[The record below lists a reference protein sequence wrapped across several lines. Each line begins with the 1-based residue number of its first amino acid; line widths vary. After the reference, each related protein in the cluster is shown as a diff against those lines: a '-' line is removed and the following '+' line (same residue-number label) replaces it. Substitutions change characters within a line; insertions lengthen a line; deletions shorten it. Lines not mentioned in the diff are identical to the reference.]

1 MDPPIAGQF
10 FNTFND
16 LFAAVQ
22 SHARQTGWAVVKTRA
37 SNRRAD
43 GNYYKYD
50 LACDRGVDTH
60 EMRST
65 GRRQASSRKEG
76 CPWRG
81 VAAARKSNGDRW
93 KYETINSTHNHPPS
107 LDASVH
113 SMHRRLTDE
122 ERGALERHT
131 QAGSRLHVI
140 TSDLRAKNQ
149 ALKKRDI
156 LNERAKL
163 QRQAAGPYTQTQ
175 RFIQVLQESGE
186 FYRLCRDA
194 DDRIIGV
201 FWTFPWCREM
211 AKAYPDVISMDNTY
225 NVCPFLPFFNLL
237 ANGFSRLT
245 GSKCRYSKSPER
257 RLAKRSSLSH
267 SALPVPSLEK
277 RSRGSPANSETC
289 SMK

>member
-1 MDPPIAGQF
+1 MDLPIAGQF

-60 EMRST
+60 EMRFT
-65 GRRQASSRKEG
+65 GRREASSRKEG

-81 VAAARKSNGDRW
+81 VAAARKSDGDRW
-93 KYETINSTHNHPPS
+93 KYETINFTHNHPPS

-113 SMHRRLTDE
+113 SMHRHLTDE
-122 ERGALERHT
+122 KRGALERHT

-211 AKAYPDVISMDNTY
+211 A
-225 NVCPFLPFFNLL
+225 
-237 ANGFSRLT
+237 
-245 GSKCRYSKSPER
+245 
-257 RLAKRSSLSH
+257 
-267 SALPVPSLEK
+267 
-277 RSRGSPANSETC
+277 RGN
-289 SMK
+289 

>member
-93 KYETINSTHNHPPS
+93 KYVLRKQHLESQRCGAE
-107 LDASVH
+107 LV
-113 SMHRRLTDE
+113 RLTNLRKERE
-122 ERGALERHT
+122 EEKTLQALPTGAL
-131 QAGSRLHVI
+131 
-140 TSDLRAKNQ
+140 
-149 ALKKRDI
+149 
-156 LNERAKL
+156 
-163 QRQAAGPYTQTQ
+163 
-175 RFIQVLQESGE
+175 
-186 FYRLCRDA
+186 
-194 DDRIIGV
+194 
-201 FWTFPWCREM
+201 
-211 AKAYPDVISMDNTY
+211 
-225 NVCPFLPFFNLL
+225 
-237 ANGFSRLT
+237 
-245 GSKCRYSKSPER
+245 
-257 RLAKRSSLSH
+257 
-267 SALPVPSLEK
+267 
-277 RSRGSPANSETC
+277 
-289 SMK
+289 

>member
-1 MDPPIAGQF
+1 MDIGTLFLPNWEGGEKTFRIGKAVKKNFHRLLPCFIKNSKLPACHKFFFPEYQLPASYHPFFSCNANFIPCFSQSLVGIPSFLLLTMDPPIAGQF

-22 SHARQTGWAVVKTRA
+22 SHARQTGWAVIKTRA

-65 GRRQASSRKEG
+65 GRREASSRKEG

-81 VAAARKSNGDRW
+81 IAAARKSDGDRW
-93 KYETINSTHNHPPS
+93 KYETINFTYNHPPS

-131 QAGSRLHVI
+131 QAGSCLYVI

-149 ALKKRDI
+149 A
-156 LNERAKL
+156 
-163 QRQAAGPYTQTQ
+163 
-175 RFIQVLQESGE
+175 
-186 FYRLCRDA
+186 
-194 DDRIIGV
+194 
-201 FWTFPWCREM
+201 
-211 AKAYPDVISMDNTY
+211 
-225 NVCPFLPFFNLL
+225 
-237 ANGFSRLT
+237 
-245 GSKCRYSKSPER
+245 
-257 RLAKRSSLSH
+257 
-267 SALPVPSLEK
+267 
-277 RSRGSPANSETC
+277 
-289 SMK
+289 